1 MVTPLDEFSVVVRS
15 HDDPALTQQIL
26 VNWLLNAC
34 AFFLKYY
41 SVLYLFTFCTM
52 ALRRSPPARNL
63 REGVLQ
69 CTCIKK
75 RKIIQTQA
83 LWRFEDCRLLL

>member
-1 MVTPLDEFSVVVRS
+1 
-15 HDDPALTQQIL
+15 
-26 VNWLLNAC
+26 
-34 AFFLKYY
+34 
-41 SVLYLFTFCTM
+41 M

-69 CTCIKK
+69 YTCIKK
-75 RKIIQTQA
+75 RKISQTQA